1 MLQRCSHANG
11 RPFYQ
16 IGPRYDT
23 LDVQWDDE
31 PIGMIHY
38 HDYAKS
44 TVDWDDIFTDYAK
57 DELDHNDFRDSWDS
71 MGCDHAKPWFD
82 TAVWMDRMARIQ
94 RKHIDWNQAYNKPFS
109 WTEFGLGGDWN
120 DAYFGRYD
128 DPATTEENEYLPGDA
143 AGQHIR
149 DWIWAGIFNK
159 VSGCHWLTRYF
170 WGDGGGRPSSGIT
183 HWDVF
188 LPLRNFLEEPNHPVD
203 MRGMIQESCY
213 SEDDPVNTTPS
224 IFAEVSDS
232 SPPIKHPNVEIY
244 AVRSTNKAYLYIK
257 NMTNTWYYSAGFR
270 EIGLPTPAAQTSRIR
285 IKGLDTGQTYI
296 VEKWSTRQLAAPTSI
311 NYTWDGSDMTFDI
324 TLDATDDY
332 AWAIKIY
339 IQ

>member
-1 MLQRCSHANG
+1 MLQLCSHANG

-203 MRGMIQESCY
+203 MRGMIQES
-213 SEDDPVNTTPS
+213 
-224 IFAEVSDS
+224 
-232 SPPIKHPNVEIY
+232 
-244 AVRSTNKAYLYIK
+244 
-257 NMTNTWYYSAGFR
+257 
-270 EIGLPTPAAQTSRIR
+270 
-285 IKGLDTGQTYI
+285 
-296 VEKWSTRQLAAPTSI
+296 
-311 NYTWDGSDMTFDI
+311 
-324 TLDATDDY
+324 
-332 AWAIKIY
+332 
-339 IQ
+339 